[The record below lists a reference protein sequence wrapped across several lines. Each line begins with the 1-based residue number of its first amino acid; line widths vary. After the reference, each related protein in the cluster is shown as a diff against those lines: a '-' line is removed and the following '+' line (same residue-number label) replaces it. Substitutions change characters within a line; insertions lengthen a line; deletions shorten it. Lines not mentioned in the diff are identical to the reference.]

1 MLHHDGGTEHVA
13 VVGAEGLAD
22 FRAHT
27 VQGLGH
33 RTRELTGHLSESLC
47 LLRRDQSLLGHVGD
61 GFGEFGAGIG
71 HDCCTDVIQTAL
83 LLVVQ
88 QGNLLA
94 QQFVATDGI
103 YLRQILGAHGLAGVC
118 SHLLLQS

>member
-1 MLHHDGGTEHVA
+1 M
-13 VVGAEGLAD
+13 
-22 FRAHT
+22 
-27 VQGLGH
+27 
-33 RTRELTGHLSESLC
+33 
-47 LLRRDQSLLGHVGD
+47 LGHVGD
-61 GFGEFGAGIG
+61 GFGEFGGG
-71 HDCCTDVIQTAL
+71 TGDGCCTDVVQTAL

-118 SHLLLQS
+118 SHLLFQSRHAELLIVAQRHGPAAVQAQHLLGRSWGYDSCQQKE